1 MEGHRAPNH
10 GGGILSATS
19 LESGA
24 VRRLTPIEGRA
35 IGEAQ
40 NDALLRELRALG
52 PEDWDAPTDCEGWRV
67 RDVVAHLL
75 GWAEFFT
82 SATEFR
88 HQSKVFL
95 PGKKDLPTTT
105 DEQNELQVRD
115 RLDLSPQDLL
125 AALETALPRFLSF
138 RLRAGRVARV
148 VPFYA
153 GIIGPSTV
161 GFLMISIFSRDM
173 FMHRVDISRAT
184 GRELELGEWD
194 RRLVADVVRH
204 WGRRT
209 KADARLVLSGGAGG
223 DFVLGAGSRA
233 RVSGNALEFC
243 RVLTGRAEPEVMQV
257 EGDRAAALMWLRTRV
272 PF

>member
-1 MEGHRAPNH
+1 MEGHRAPDL
-10 GGGILSATS
+10 GGGRLSATS
-19 LESGA
+19 LETGV
-24 VRRLTPIEGRA
+24 VRRLTPIEERA

-40 NDALLRELRALG
+40 NDALLRELRALA
-52 PEDWDAPTDCEGWRV
+52 PDDWDAPTDCEGWRV
-67 RDVVAHLL
+67 RDIVAHLL

-82 SATEFR
+82 SAAEFR
-88 HQSKVFL
+88 HQSRAL
-95 PGKKDLPTTT
+95 IPGKKDFPTTT
-105 DEQNELQVRD
+105 DAQNELQVRD
-115 RLDLSPQDLL
+115 RRDLSPRDLR
-125 AALETALPRFLSF
+125 AALENALPRFLSF
-138 RLRAGRVARV
+138 RLRAGRVARI

-194 RRLVADVVRH
+194 RRLVADVTRH

-209 KADARLVLSGGAGG
+209 KADARLLLSGDAGG
-223 DFVLGAGSRA
+223 DFVLGAGARA

-243 RVLTGRAEPEVMQV
+243 RVLTGRADPGVMQV
-257 EGDRAAALMWLRTRV
+257 VGDKAAARTWLATRV

>member
-1 MEGHRAPNH
+1 V
-10 GGGILSATS
+10 SATS
-19 LESGA
+19 LETGA
-24 VRRLTPIEGRA
+24 VRRLTPTEERA

-40 NDALLRELRALG
+40 NAALLRELRVLS
-52 PEDWDAPTDCEGWRV
+52 PEEWDAPTDCDGWRV

-82 SATEFR
+82 SSAEFR
-88 HQSKVFL
+88 HQLKAFAPV
-95 PGKKDLPTTT
+95 KKDFPTTT

-115 RLDLSPQDLL
+115 RRALSPRDLL
-125 AALETALPRFLSF
+125 AALERALPRFLSF

-161 GFLMISIFSRDM
+161 GFLMISIFSRDT
-173 FMHRVDISRAT
+173 FMHRIDIARAT
-184 GRELELGEWD
+184 ARELELGEWD
-194 RRLVADVVRH
+194 RRLVADVARH

-209 KADARLVLSGGAGG
+209 KADVRLLLSGDAGG

-233 RVSGNALEFC
+233 RVSGDALEFC
-243 RVLTGRAEPEVMQV
+243 RILTGRADPGVMQV
-257 EGDRAAALMWLRTRV
+257 EGDRAAVTRWLSTRV